1 MNDSPARALT
11 AEAIGTFAL
20 CFIGI
25 LAINTDAI
33 TGADGTASL
42 TTIALAHGLTI
53 AVMVAAL
60 GAHSGAHFNPAVTA
74 GFVATGRMAPVRGAQ
89 YLGAQLAGAALA
101 SLLIAFLFGTEVVAN
116 GTPAMAAN
124 VHPLGGA
131 AVEVVTTFFLVLVV
145 FGTAVDDR
153 APKSIYPMAIGL
165 TVALDIMA
173 TGPIT
178 GAAMNPARVLGPALV
193 GGQWEAHW
201 VYWVGPILGGVAAA
215 FLQHRLFLAHA
226 PSPETAVRGGPA
238 PSEERGSVSELDPR
252 SAGPVSDRSAE
263 GGWGPADQAGMNR
276 PLE

>member
-11 AEAIGTFAL
+11 AEGIGTFAL

-33 TGADGTASL
+33 TGAAGTASL
-42 TTIALAHGLTI
+42 TTIAFAHGLTI
-53 AVMVAAL
+53 AVMIAAL

-74 GFVATGRMAPVRGAQ
+74 GFVATGRMAPVRGVQ
-89 YLGAQLAGAALA
+89 YVGAQLAGAALA

-116 GTPAMAAN
+116 GTPAMAAS
-124 VHPLGGA
+124 VRPLGGA
-131 AVEVVTTFFLVLVV
+131 AVEAVTTFFLVLVI

-153 APKSIYPMAIGL
+153 APKSIFPMAIGL

-193 GGQWEAHW
+193 GGQWESHW
-201 VYWVGPILGGVAAA
+201 VYWVGPIMGGVAAA
-215 FLQHRLFLAHA
+215 FLQHHLFLAHA
-226 PSPETAVRGGPA
+226 PSRETAVRGGPA
-238 PSEERGSVSELDPR
+238 PSEERGALLELESRAADPAPDG
-252 SAGPVSDRSAE
+252 STE
-263 GGWGPADQAGMNR
+263 GGWGPADHGNTR
-276 PLE
+276 PPVE